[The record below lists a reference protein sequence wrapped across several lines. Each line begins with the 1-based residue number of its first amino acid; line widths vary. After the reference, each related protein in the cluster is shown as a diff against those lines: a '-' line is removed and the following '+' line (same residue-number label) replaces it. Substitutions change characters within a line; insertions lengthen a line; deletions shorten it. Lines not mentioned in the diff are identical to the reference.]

1 MATNGSM
8 VPNVHTMND
17 EQLPDDGQLVL
28 SEYTANDVRDLGE
41 RQPDDG
47 QPLDDC
53 HNGSEVHV

>member
-17 EQLPDDGQLVL
+17 ERLPDDAQLVL
-28 SEYTANDVRDLGE
+28 SEYTANDARDHGE
-41 RQPDDG
+41 RQLDDG
-47 QPLDDC
+47 QLDDR